1 MSWLFSLTT
10 ETKKLL
16 VSFTSLYWLELK
28 IKNFSNLLS
37 DTSAGELVCQINY
50 IWSKDSFQ
58 FHSGPFYLKG
68 EVPVQLII
76 YTELKT
82 TWVGWTY
89 ERRPEFF
96 FF

>member
-1 MSWLFSLTT
+1 MSWLFSLMT

-16 VSFTSLYWLELK
+16 VSFISLYRLELK

-37 DTSAGELVCQINY
+37 DSSARELVCQINY
-50 IWSKDSFQ
+50 IWGKDSFQ

-76 YTELKT
+76 NRVKNYL
-82 TWVGWTY
+82 GGMNI
-89 ERRPEFF
+89 
-96 FF
+96 